1 MKRLIT
7 LSVALFGVCAVVV
20 VSPSSGS
27 AAPDDKPM
35 KSDGKNVVKMVKTGP
50 QDRIY
55 FVHSRECATG
65 SNIPSVYRVYHGV
78 VTSTS
83 SSSGR
88 AYTDLGPAGSDNVGV
103 SLARL
108 DPSISL
114 SGLGRR

>member
-7 LSVALFGVCAVVV
+7 LSVAMLSVCAVVV

-27 AAPDDKPM
+27 AAPGDKST
-35 KSDGKNVVKMVKTGP
+35 KTDGKTVIKSTVNASQERT
-50 QDRIY
+50 Y
-55 FVHSRECATG
+55 FVRSRECATG
-65 SNIPSVYRVYHGV
+65 SFIPSVYRVYRGV
-78 VTSTS
+78 ATSTA

-88 AYTDLGPAGSDNVGV
+88 AYTDLGPAGSDNVGT

-114 SGLGRR
+114 SGFGRR

>member
-27 AAPDDKPM
+27 AAPDDKSI
-35 KSDGKNVVKMVKTGP
+35 KSDTKVVVQQGKTP
-50 QDRIY
+50 QDRTY
-55 FVHSRECATG
+55 YVHSTECATG
-65 SNIPSVYRVYHGV
+65 SFIPSVYRVYHGV

-88 AYTDLGPAGSDNVGV
+88 AYTDLGPAGSDNVGT

-108 DPSISL
+108 DPSITVN
-114 SGLGRR
+114 GHR